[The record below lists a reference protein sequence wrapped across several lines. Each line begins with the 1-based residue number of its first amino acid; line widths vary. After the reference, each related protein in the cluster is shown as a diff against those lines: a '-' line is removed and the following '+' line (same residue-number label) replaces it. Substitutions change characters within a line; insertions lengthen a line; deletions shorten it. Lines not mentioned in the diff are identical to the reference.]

1 MTQVKPLS
9 KALNPQLLPGRCS
22 VGCPLF
28 QVCVHLDGLNAEN
41 TFHYRVILCIT
52 VYETNKAD
60 RSLIVFFFYLFFLQN
75 VSTTLTQVF
84 TKSVIYKFNFI
95 TIHTLQ
101 RAAFGYEK
109 KDSPTSKK
117 KCDIKFTSSPT
128 NGMRGTIWL
137 LLSTKLTLLAKQMF
151 LSYKHETR
159 LIVSRAAALMNR
171 EEAWVLSATRWKSCE
186 AQWSKMS
193 L

>member
-1 MTQVKPLS
+1 MTEVRPLS

-60 RSLIVFFFYLFFLQN
+60 LSLILYLFCIY
-75 VSTTLTQVF
+75 F
-84 TKSVIYKFNFI
+84 TKCKYHPHPGLYKKCDIEVQLYHHTYTSACSVR
-95 TIHTLQ
+95 L
-101 RAAFGYEK
+101 RK
-109 KDSPTSKK
+109 KRKSPTSKK
-117 KCDIKFTSSPT
+117 ICDIKFTSSPT

-137 LLSTKLTLLAKQMF
+137 LLSTKLTLLANQMF
-151 LSYKHETR
+151 LF
-159 LIVSRAAALMNR
+159 L
-171 EEAWVLSATRWKSCE
+171 
-186 AQWSKMS
+186 
-193 L
+193 